1 MAIFFIFT
9 IRRILQIDWTAYV
22 KISTCVQGLI
32 LIVIDPA
39 LYYNKNEQLECS
51 KSSKG
56 VHRLSESLAR
66 IKEGQN
72 GRSKTMA

>member
-1 MAIFFIFT
+1 MAIFFILI
-9 IRRILQIDWTAYV
+9 IRRILQIEWTAYG
-22 KISTCVQGLI
+22 KISSCVQGLI

-51 KSSKG
+51 KSSEG
-56 VHRLSESLAR
+56 VHRFSEVLAR
-66 IKEGQN
+66 MKEGQN

>member
-1 MAIFFIFT
+1 MAIFFILI
-9 IRRILQIDWTAYV
+9 IRRILQIDWTAYG
-22 KISTCVQGLI
+22 KISSCVQGLI

-51 KSSKG
+51 KSSEG
-56 VHRLSESLAR
+56 VHRYSETLAR
-66 IKEGQN
+66 MKEGQN